1 MMRQYERCLSIV
13 LAEDVSFTEMMTK
26 TGNAFN
32 IEMSYK
38 DDKGRFIARAQF
50 QNYHIELIDKIDM
63 ISELLCD
70 VHYTLDISV
79 EPEKYPEQEFTQQI
93 IDILQKNT
101 IRWSC
106 MKLITLDH
114 SKRYTIK
121 NSSYD
126 CDACDLKCAE
136 ANSHSMSGAG

>member
-63 ISELLCD
+63 ISELLFD
-70 VHYTLDISV
+70 DHYTLDISV
-79 EPEKYPEQEFTQQI
+79 EPEN
-93 IDILQKNT
+93 ILNKNLHN
-101 IRWSC
+101 R
-106 MKLITLDH
+106 
-114 SKRYTIK
+114 
-121 NSSYD
+121 
-126 CDACDLKCAE
+126 
-136 ANSHSMSGAG
+136 